1 MISAGGAPDQ
11 NAQERLATDRE
22 VAGLR
27 DRVALLEARLE
38 LVESA
43 LTSRERG
50 WVLGLLR
57 LFVGRR

>member
-1 MISAGGAPDQ
+1 MLSAGGAPDL

-57 LFVGRR
+57 LLTGRR

>member
-1 MISAGGAPDQ
+1 MLSAGGAPDL
-11 NAQERLATDRE
+11 NAQERLAMDRE

-27 DRVALLEARLE
+27 DRVVLLEHRLE
-38 LVESA
+38 LVELA

-57 LFVGRR
+57 VLTGRR